1 MSSECTQEEI
11 NGFLN
16 IILDT
21 YTLNYPKLMKRKNT
35 SVKKEFV
42 NALASF
48 VSYEAF
54 VDDIISILS
63 SLRTDKRDPDR
74 YEQLANE
81 VEEYLINNYII
92 SILKF
97 VSLKPERLE
106 AYSPGQH
113 PGNNKVS
120 LFVYAL

>member
-1 MSSECTQEEI
+1 MFAIKNKSDDLKNKLTTVLDNMMSSECTQEEI

-54 VDDIISILS
+54 VDDIISILAT
-63 SLRTDKRDPDR
+63 LR
-74 YEQLANE
+74 N
-81 VEEYLINNYII
+81 
-92 SILKF
+92 
-97 VSLKPERLE
+97 
-106 AYSPGQH
+106 
-113 PGNNKVS
+113 
-120 LFVYAL
+120 